1 MKTAA
6 SWILCLAVVPA
17 LLLAMYMIERSGSAD
32 YQRPSGMPASEIGF
46 VDGAGDSAGNETVST
61 EGVLYV
67 WGWAADGAKGAP
79 VDRVVVY
86 VDGISAGAAML
97 GGVRQD
103 VEEQYG
109 RTDYSKSGWD
119 FSMSASKLSPGKH
132 TVTATVSGPSGAAGL
147 TSSRTITI
155 IESRII

>member
-6 SWILCLAVVPA
+6 SWILFLAVVPA
-17 LLLAMYMIERSGSAD
+17 LLLAMYMIERSGSTD

-61 EGVLYV
+61 PGVLYV

-103 VEEQYG
+103 VEEHYG
-109 RTDYSKSGWD
+109 RSDYSKSGWD
-119 FSMSASKLSPGKH
+119 FSMLASRLRSGTH
-132 TVTATVSGPSGAAGL
+132 TVTATAFGFSGTAQLAAN
-147 TSSRTITI
+147 RMVTITNGKQ
-155 IESRII
+155 R